1 MPDGS
6 QIGRSTS
13 TTLLTLPNVITFAR
27 LCAVPLSVWLV
38 VEHRFATSFFLFVAA
53 GLSDAV
59 DGWLARRNGGG
70 NTVGA
75 LLDPV
80 ADKALLVTMYVALAV
95 VKVVPDWLA
104 ILVVFRD
111 VVIVGG
117 VVVLSLLGHPV
128 LIRPLYVSK
137 LNTALQ
143 IVLIAASL
151 LLSGFSLSAPN
162 LMAVLV
168 WLVAAT
174 TLGSG
179 AAYVWVTVRHR

>member
-1 MPDGS
+1 MPDGT

-38 VEHRFATSFFLFVAA
+38 LDHALALAFFLFVAA
-53 GLSDAV
+53 GASDAV
-59 DGWLARRNGGG
+59 DGWLARRNGNG
-70 NTVGA
+70 NAVGA

-80 ADKALLVTMYVALAV
+80 ADKSLLVSMYVTLAAVNAL
-95 VKVVPDWLA
+95 PIWLA

-111 VVIVGG
+111 AVIVGG
-117 VVVLSLLGHPV
+117 VVVLSLIGQSV
-128 LIRPLYVSK
+128 MIRPLYVSK

-143 IVLIAASL
+143 IVLVAL
-151 LLSGFSLSAPN
+151 TLFLSGFQLAAPV
-162 LMAVLV
+162 AVTVLI
-168 WLVAAT
+168 WAVAAS

-179 AAYVWVTVRHR
+179 AAYVWVTVRTR

>member
-6 QIGRSTS
+6 QVSRSVPTV
-13 TTLLTLPNVITFAR
+13 LLTLPNVITFAR
-27 LCAVPLSVWLV
+27 LCVVPLAVWLV
-38 VEHRFATSFFLFVAA
+38 MEHHFASAFFLFLAA

-70 NTVGA
+70 NAVGA
-75 LLDPV
+75 ILDPV
-80 ADKALLVTMYVALAV
+80 ADKTLLVSMYVTLAAV
-95 VKVVPDWLA
+95 AVLPDWLA

-111 VVIVGG
+111 AVIVGG
-117 VVVLSLLGHPV
+117 VVVLSLLGQSV
-128 LIRPLYVSK
+128 LIRPLYISK

-143 IVLIAASL
+143 IVLVAVSL
-151 LLSGFSLSAPN
+151 LLSGFGLAAPIVMT
-162 LMAVLV
+162 LLA

-179 AAYVWVTVRHR
+179 AAYVWVTVGRR